1 MNKRVLAAVL
11 ALLLLASGFGLGRL
25 TSSGPS
31 PEYVA
36 SLEADNETLR
46 QSVQRLSG
54 QTGPGLVG
62 VGEGEGQAAAALARL
77 RRGSLSADETLALLA
92 KVSADQ
98 ARCLDLD
105 VLLGPILESD
115 GYKVV
120 RLLGR
125 LEPSPETLARL
136 DQRLIRGVATGATT
150 QAVLAHY
157 LRYTGRYTWELARP
171 LLEAGLE
178 QSTQA
183 TRGVFLL
190 AALDMAEG
198 PDEAWVE
205 WARKHYKFSDPV
217 NVLLRRRGG

>member
-1 MNKRVLAAVL
+1 MNNRILTAVL
-11 ALLLLASGFGLGRL
+11 ALLLLAGGFGLGRL
-25 TSSGPS
+25 TKTGPS
-31 PEYVA
+31 PTYVA

-46 QSVQRLSG
+46 QSVRQLG
-54 QTGPGLVG
+54 GHAGPGLVG
-62 VGEGEGQAAAALARL
+62 AGEGEAAAALARL
-77 RRGSLSADETLALLA
+77 RRGSLSAEETLALLA

-98 ARCLDLD
+98 ARGLDLEA
-105 VLLGPILESD
+105 LLGPILESD

-157 LRYTGRYTWELARP
+157 LRYTGRYTWERARP
-171 LLEAGLE
+171 LLETGLE

-183 TRGVFLL
+183 TRGIFLL
-190 AALDMAEG
+190 TALDMAEG